1 MLRARGVSVSVR
13 QFHNSVVRPSVL
25 DYFKF
30 YKKKDTAPETPVKD
44 TKEVIKEIET
54 KTRDPVTSNK
64 VVILGKYN
72 SEFSDAKVAQ
82 RAMEGFVFSTWL
94 PQKSEF
100 SKRNTGSRLY
110 QEVVSELLTEIFKTH
125 VPSINALDLKLDDL
139 ALRFKLLK
147 DVQIKFGTSI
157 PDIKLSQ
164 LDSFDKIER
173 YLLGKLDP
181 KSQLFNEKV
190 PDAVHL
196 DPKEFEGT
204 NITVGDYVFESQKR
218 KEIKKLHRK
227 AKKAEQ
233 KAIQE
238 ALSDGEK

>member
-1 MLRARGVSVSVR
+1 MLRARGLFISAR

-30 YKKKDTAPETPVKD
+30 YKKKDAAPETPVKD

-54 KTRDPVTSNK
+54 KTRDPVTSNE
-64 VVILGKYN
+64 VVILGKHN
-72 SEFSDAKVAQ
+72 SEFSDEKVSKKAL
-82 RAMEGFVFSTWL
+82 EGFVFNTWL
-94 PQKSEF
+94 PEKSEF
-100 SKRNTGSRLY
+100 SNRNTGSLPY

-125 VPSINALDLKLDDL
+125 VPSINASDLKLDDL

-147 DVQIKFGTSI
+147 EVQIKFGTSI

-173 YLLGKLDP
+173 YLLDKLDP
-181 KSQLFNEKV
+181 KSQLFNEKL
-190 PDAVHL
+190 PDAVYL

-204 NITVGDYVFESQKR
+204 NITVGEYVFESQKR
-218 KEIKKLHRK
+218 KEIRNLYQK
-227 AKKAEQ
+227 AKNAEQ

-238 ALSDGEK
+238 ALNDGEK

>member
-1 MLRARGVSVSVR
+1 MLRARGLLVSAR

-25 DYFKF
+25 DYFRF
-30 YKKKDTAPETPVKD
+30 YRKKDTVPETPTKD

-64 VVILGKYN
+64 IVILGKHN
-72 SEFSDAKVAQ
+72 SEFSDEKIAQ
-82 RAMEGFVFSTWL
+82 KAMEGFVFTTWL
-94 PQKSEF
+94 PRKSEF
-100 SKRNTGSRLY
+100 SKRNNGSQPY
-110 QEVVSELLTEIFKTH
+110 QEVVSELLTEIFKIH
-125 VPSINALDLKLDDL
+125 APSTASDIKLDDL
-139 ALRFKLLK
+139 ALRFKILK

-173 YLLGKLDP
+173 YLVAKLDP

-196 DPKEFEGT
+196 DPKDFEGT
-204 NITVGDYVFESQKR
+204 NITVGEYVFESQKR
-218 KEIKKLHRK
+218 KEVKKLYRK

>member
-1 MLRARGVSVSVR
+1 MLRARGLLVSAR

-25 DYFKF
+25 DYFRF
-30 YKKKDTAPETPVKD
+30 YRKKDTVPETPTKD

-64 VVILGKYN
+64 IVILGKHN
-72 SEFSDAKVAQ
+72 SEFSDEKIAQ
-82 RAMEGFVFSTWL
+82 KAMEGFVFTTWL
-94 PQKSEF
+94 PRKSEF
-100 SKRNTGSRLY
+100 SKRNNGSQPY
-110 QEVVSELLTEIFKTH
+110 QEVVSELLTEIFKIH
-125 VPSINALDLKLDDL
+125 APSTASDIKLDDL
-139 ALRFKLLK
+139 ALRFKILK

-173 YLLGKLDP
+173 YLVAKLDP

-204 NITVGDYVFESQKR
+204 NITVGEYVFESQKR
-218 KEIKKLHRK
+218 KEVKKLYRK

>member
-1 MLRARGVSVSVR
+1 MLRARGLLVSAR

-25 DYFKF
+25 DYFRF
-30 YKKKDTAPETPVKD
+30 YRKKDTVPETPTKD

-64 VVILGKYN
+64 IVVLGKHN
-72 SEFSDAKVAQ
+72 SEFSDEKIAQ
-82 RAMEGFVFSTWL
+82 KAMEGFVFTTWL
-94 PQKSEF
+94 PRKSEF
-100 SKRNTGSRLY
+100 SKRNNGSQPY
-110 QEVVSELLTEIFKTH
+110 QEVVSELLTEIFKIH
-125 VPSINALDLKLDDL
+125 APSTASDIKLDDL
-139 ALRFKLLK
+139 ALRFKILK

-173 YLLGKLDP
+173 YLVAKLDP

-204 NITVGDYVFESQKR
+204 NITVGEYVFESQKR
-218 KEIKKLHRK
+218 KEVKKLYRK